1 MIESLTYRQML
12 DMCNAVKTKEEAAI
26 LLGDFV
32 TYYVNKHEY
41 SQDEALKIIGANI
54 GYLAGYCDVETQRRF
69 EHLFG
74 AVHPVFGAVDSPESP
89 KTVEETF
96 QHGLDMGAA
105 SRQ

>member
-12 DMCNAVKTKEEAAI
+12 DMCNAVKTKEEAAV

-41 SQDEALKIIGANI
+41 SQDEALKIIRSNI

-69 EHLFG
+69 EDLFG

-96 QHGLDMGAA
+96 QHGLSMGAA
-105 SRQ
+105 SYQ

>member
-12 DMCNAVKTKEEAAI
+12 DMCNAVKTKEEASV

-41 SQDEALKIIGANI
+41 SQDEALNIIRSNI

-69 EHLFG
+69 EDLFG

-96 QHGLDMGAA
+96 QHGLSMGAV
-105 SRQ
+105 SYQ